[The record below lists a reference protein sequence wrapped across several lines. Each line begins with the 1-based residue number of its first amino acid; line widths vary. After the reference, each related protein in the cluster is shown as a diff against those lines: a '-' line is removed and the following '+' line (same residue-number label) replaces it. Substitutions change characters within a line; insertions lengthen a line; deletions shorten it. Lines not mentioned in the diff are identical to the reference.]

1 MRTIGIIATST
12 AGLLALIG
20 VAVGIRSVPDL
31 KRYLHIRSL

>member
-1 MRTIGIIATST
+1 MRTIGIIATSA
-12 AGLLALIG
+12 AGLLALLG